1 MRRKLGL
8 GALLV
13 LLVSGGVI
21 FLRERPITV
30 QLAMP
35 ETQVP
40 LRIYGLGTV
49 EARVLSKVGFEI
61 GGSLVSLLVDSGDRV
76 SRGQNI
82 GALNA
87 AVQEARTERARAALA
102 SNSATLVKA
111 EAARARI
118 LAVLAQVQ
126 ANNRRQQELVR
137 QSVTSPQRA
146 EEAQRDEN
154 VAQADL
160 AVADADVTVIR
171 SQRADAEAALRQ
183 EEATLDQFRLKAP
196 YDAVVISRH
205 VEAGAVVKAGDPIF
219 TLIDPGTI
227 WIQAYIDEER
237 AGQLAV
243 EQPAM
248 IRIRSRPQSEFKGKI
263 VRIGL
268 ESDRVNEERRV
279 WLLCED
285 CPPQMY
291 LGEQADA
298 RILTGVRDRAIM
310 VPEVAISGFDGRRGR
325 VWLVRDGRLTEAEL
339 TFGARDDRGRVEV
352 TGGLPEGARI
362 VASPLSGLRSGRR
375 ATIGTQP

>member
-1 MRRKLGL
+1 
-8 GALLV
+8 
-13 LLVSGGVI
+13 VI